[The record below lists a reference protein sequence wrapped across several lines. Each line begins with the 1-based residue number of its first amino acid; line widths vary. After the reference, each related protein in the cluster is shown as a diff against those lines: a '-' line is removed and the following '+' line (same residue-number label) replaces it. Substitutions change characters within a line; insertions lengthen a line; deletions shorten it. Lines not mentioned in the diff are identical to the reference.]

1 MGWIIKM
8 MLKVFKPI
16 AKIMILQ
23 AILEYFTNAAGGDE
37 VTEDTTGAAEED
49 TTVE

>member
-8 MLKVFKPI
+8 LLKVFKPI

-23 AILEYFTNAAGGDE
+23 ALLEYFTNADGAEEITD
-37 VTEDTTGAAEED
+37 DTTAAEED